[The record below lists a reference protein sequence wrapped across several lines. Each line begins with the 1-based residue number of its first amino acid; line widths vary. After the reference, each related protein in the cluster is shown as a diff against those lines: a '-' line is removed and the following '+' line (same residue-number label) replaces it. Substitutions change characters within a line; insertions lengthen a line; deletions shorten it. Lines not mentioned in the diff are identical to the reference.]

1 MDAFKQIVEHI
12 ENKKSFVLEAGA
24 GSGKTY
30 TLIQTLNYLIENKGK
45 DIRFNHQRIICIT
58 YTNVA
63 KNEII
68 ERLEHN
74 PLVLVSTIHEFL
86 WDCIKPYQKQLKIE
100 LCKLNEIH
108 YSERI
113 LKKAT
118 LKGAQLAKFEIK
130 YIANL
135 SERILNIEEIK
146 YEDPAFQDFEK
157 GLLHHDDIIILAK
170 MMFVNNILLTNI
182 LAQKYPFLLVDE
194 YQDTA
199 KETVI
204 SLIDFLLERNKGRI
218 ILGFFGDS
226 HQKIY
231 DSGIGDLEKY
241 FDLENEA
248 GKKLELVKKEENYRS
263 SIEVIR
269 LLNNFRKNIKQEPQ
283 TKLKGSVKFIYC
295 RNYPKKEIKGINDR
309 VKDEGVTEYEK
320 RIEPYKNKNYD
331 KVLTKLKENKWNFD
345 DDSDDKILII
355 TNSRVAKR
363 AKFEALYQIFS
374 KRYGQRTKDQL
385 LDRNHSFIKYLVGYI
400 DKKTSQEREVG
411 IEHLIYFW
419 KIKNYNEVF
428 RFLKK
433 NSSFFNGNILKHSHK
448 ILITKIIEELIEVRK
463 TKTVKEVFDFIEQK
477 SVLLKSSG
485 LNKLLERVSVDLT
498 TLEDDN
504 EDKKRTERDKEF
516 VDDFMNLPYLEII
529 NFFEHK
535 KNNTVFSTKHS
546 TKGEE
551 YRNVLTVIDDTEF
564 KTDYNFQNFFN
575 DTEEKEDR
583 KIRTKNLFYVEC
595 SRAKEN
601 LIVLALSEMCD
612 SALNNI
618 KSWFGDENVIDIEN
632 L

>member
-1 MDAFKQIVEHI
+1 MKAFEQIVKHI

-30 TLIQTLNYLIENKGK
+30 TLIQTLNYLILNKGK
-45 DIRFNHQRIICIT
+45 EIRFNHQRIICIT

-86 WDCIKPYQKQLKIE
+86 WDCIKSYQKQLKLE
-100 LCKLNEIH
+100 LCKLNEIR
-108 YSERI
+108 YEERI
-113 LKKAT
+113 QKRNT
-118 LKGAQLAKFEIK
+118 LRGAELAKFEIN

-135 SERILNIEEIK
+135 SERIFNIKEIR
-146 YEDPAFQDFEK
+146 YEDPAFRDFEE

-170 MMFVNNILLTNI
+170 MMFENNTLLTTI
-182 LAQKYPFLLVDE
+182 LAQKYPYLLVDE

-199 KETVI
+199 NETVI
-204 SLIDFLLERNKGRI
+204 SLIDFLLDRNKDKI
-218 ILGFFGDS
+218 IIGFFGDS

-231 DSGIGDLEKY
+231 DAGIGDLKKY
-241 FDLENEA
+241 FDLENESD
-248 GKKLELVKKEENYRS
+248 KKLELVKKEENYRS

-283 TKLKGSVKFIYC
+283 TKLEGSVKFIYC
-295 RNYPKKEIKGINDR
+295 KNYPSKEIKGINGR

-331 KVLTKLKENKWNFD
+331 KVLNKLKEKKWDFE
-345 DDSDDKILII
+345 DDSEDKILII

-363 AKFEALYQIFS
+363 AKFETLYQIFNR
-374 KRYGQRTKDQL
+374 RYGQRTKDQL
-385 LDRNHSFIKYLVGYI
+385 LDRNHSLIKHLVGYI

-411 IEHLIYFW
+411 IEHLVYFW
-419 KIKNYNEVF
+419 ETKNYNEVF

-433 NSSFFNGNILKHSHK
+433 NSSFFDGNILKHSHK
-448 ILITKIIEELIEVRK
+448 VLIKKTIENLIEIRK
-463 TKTVKEVFDFIEQK
+463 TKTVKEVFEFIEKNNILWK
-477 SVLLKSSG
+477 SAS
-485 LNKLLERVSVDLT
+485 LNKLIERISIDLA
-498 TLEDDN
+498 TLKDDN
-504 EDKKRTERDKEF
+504 EDKRRTERDKQF
-516 VDDFMNLPYLEII
+516 FADFMDLQYFEII

-535 KNNTVFSTKHS
+535 QNNTVFSTKHS

-575 DTEEKEDR
+575 NTEEKEDR

-601 LIVLALSEMCD
+601 LVVLALSEMCET
-612 SALNNI
+612 AMANI
-618 KSWFGDENVIDIEN
+618 KSWFGDENVIDIED